1 MALDADLTARNA
13 ASKPFLPASPHFS
26 SSCAPFLDITRS
38 GAHSSFSAFHLGP
51 SCVGQVFFSA
61 SRKLEGLKLAG
72 KYTPPPFGG
81 VGMEY
86 LIEDIFT
93 FLDLLL
99 DFFVFFPM
107 ASSHLVDISRGV

>member
-38 GAHSSFSAFHLGP
+38 GAHSSFSALHLGP
-51 SCVGQVFFSA
+51 SCVGQVFSA

-72 KYTPPPFGG
+72 KYTHHHRLAALAWNTLLRTSYVFGSF
-81 VGMEY
+81 VGFFC
-86 LIEDIFT
+86 L
-93 FLDLLL
+93 FL
-99 DFFVFFPM
+99 M